1 MLWLKKQPKQ
11 GAQGT
16 VTVERD
22 VIEPAELTLPF
33 DPRLFQQHF
42 SQLKAHTELDA
53 GLEAYLDSLK
63 AKQQFFAGVLADN
76 RIDQLTL
83 ADVAAMLEFVFTA
96 RRRVLPVLKPLG
108 EQKVKELVKAL
119 LYGEGLLTD
128 RLQQFVDGVPVPAGD
143 DKESRKQTGKTKRAI
158 YDFAAE
164 MLHFMDPV
172 KYPLMTRWVWDQSTV
187 SGSLREF
194 IKGSDH
200 MVEVPLGNSP
210 EMFEGTRKWL
220 AEQYGELG
228 IYKEVPL
235 MIDLLLAEGYSSY
248 FRSMAEGVLSADF
261 GRSGGPEEHLKKF
274 LGLDGDRRSGK
285 SRVVQTGPDSQES
298 KTAT

>member
-1 MLWLKKQPKQ
+1 MLWFKKQPDKV
-11 GAQGT
+11 AQGT

-22 VIEPAELTLPF
+22 VIVPAELTLPF

-42 SQLKAHTELDA
+42 SQLKALAELDA

-63 AKQQFFAGVLADN
+63 AKQQFFGGILAEN

-83 ADVAAMLEFVFTA
+83 DDVEALLEYVFTA
-96 RRRVLPVLKPLG
+96 RRRAFPVIKPLG
-108 EQKVKELVKAL
+108 EEAVRGLVKKL
-119 LYGEGLLTD
+119 LYGEGLLAD
-128 RLQQFVDGVPVPAGD
+128 RLQDFVDGFPVDAGD
-143 DKESRKQTGKTKRAI
+143 DKESRKQAGKTKRAI

-164 MLHFMDPV
+164 MLHFLDPV
-172 KYPLMTRWVWDQSTV
+172 KYPLMTRWVWDQNTV

-200 MVEVPLGNSP
+200 LVEVPLGNSP
-210 EMFEGTRKWL
+210 EMFEGTRQWL
-220 AEQYGELG
+220 AEQLSEQGL
-228 IYKEVPL
+228 YKDVPL
-235 MIDLLLAEGYSSY
+235 WIDLILAEGYSTY

-285 SRVVQTGPDSQES
+285 SRVKQDDLDSQKS
-298 KTAT
+298 NTAA